1 MRDDISYIDAA
12 SAVLSMGG
20 GRAFSVRSSVFSKVG
35 SVATAATTLS
45 IPSSKFL
52 GSSSRHSSTING
64 SRAGGQNSM
73 TERKLVAKSIFNNA
87 TQRN

>member
-1 MRDDISYIDAA
+1 MRDDVSYIDAA
-12 SAVLSMGG
+12 SAVPSLGG

-45 IPSSKFL
+45 VPSSKFL

-64 SRAGGQNSM
+64 SRPGAMPQS
-73 TERKLVAKSIFNNA
+73 ERKLKAKSIFNNA
-87 TQRN
+87 T